1 MIFKLT
7 FAYENMLNNQPH
19 TELILFN
26 DIEILS
32 YLVLDNNRIKFKTNK
47 IKTTK
52 IFKCMEINY
61 KLLGIPWMTKEFR
74 RKSEIFFFR
83 IIVQLS

>member
-1 MIFKLT
+1 MKKARVNMIFKLT
-7 FAYENMLNNQPH
+7 YAYEDMLNNQPH
-19 TELILFN
+19 TELVLFH

-32 YLVLDNNRIKFKTNK
+32 YLVLDNKRVKFNTNK

-61 KLLGIPWMTKEFR
+61 KFPRYPTDDK
-74 RKSEIFFFR
+74 R
-83 IIVQLS
+83 I